1 MEIRVIVD
9 GVERSVSGI
18 TDTTTCAQIIYALAN
33 ATRQKGR
40 FVLIENFRNT
50 EKSLAPL
57 DRPLEMLRKWGIH
70 SNHVTFLLKHLD
82 EGPSSV
88 TSETFVDT
96 SNQLEYSHPEE
107 PPFSSIDIPVQ
118 QSTLACGSDSEENR
132 GTALSTAVLPSVPGK
147 LKIYCFWLAKI
158 CLTIVESLQQ
168 FCRPIFQ
175 KFSSQ
180 TGTNERIRSRP
191 PPPAY
196 HEVIGQRFTSLS
208 RQNIPSSSLT
218 SLHSVDTSI
227 DDQCRL
233 TNYVTSQPAS
243 LNNNDALT
251 RKLSANALEGLVQ
264 NQKQVIEQQKAYL
277 AKLDL
282 AIDNDQQREVIQLRR
297 QQENLRTVLSPL
309 RECDWP
315 NRLQREHIELQK
327 ITASISEF
335 KQKLDA
341 ITNEIRLRIDEKHN
355 LKCNILM
362 MEEELK
368 QLEDDV
374 DIAKLSENNH

>member
-18 TDTTTCAQIIYALAN
+18 TDSTTCAQIIYALAH
-33 ATRQKGR
+33 ATGQKGR
-40 FVLIENFRNT
+40 FVLIEKFRDT
-50 EKSLAPL
+50 ERSLAPL

-70 SNHVTFLLKHLD
+70 SRYVRFLLKHLD

-88 TSETFVDT
+88 VSETYLVDT
-96 SNQLEYSHPEE
+96 DDRLEYSHLEE
-107 PPFSSIDIPVQ
+107 SPFTSMDTPASH
-118 QSTLACGSDSEENR
+118 STHTCGIDSEENR
-132 GTALSTAVLPSVPGK
+132 GVL
-147 LKIYCFWLAKI
+147 LWIAEQL
-158 CLTIVESLQQ
+158 
-168 FCRPIFQ
+168 CRPVLQ
-175 KFSSQ
+175 KGSSSQ
-180 TGTNERIRSRP
+180 IFTNERIRNRP

-196 HEVIGQRFTSLS
+196 HEVIEQRFTSLS
-208 RQNIPSSSLT
+208 RQNTLFSSLIPLQ
-218 SLHSVDTSI
+218 SADTSI
-227 DDQCRL
+227 DDQWRL
-233 TNYVTSQPAS
+233 TDCVTSQPINLDS
-243 LNNNDALT
+243 SDALT
-251 RKLSANALEGLVQ
+251 RKLSANALEGIIQ

-277 AKLDL
+277 ARLDL

-297 QQENLRTVLSPL
+297 QQENLRAVLNPL

-315 NRLQREHIELQK
+315 NRLQHEHNELQK

-341 ITNEIRLRIDEKHN
+341 ITNEVKLRTDEEHK
-355 LKCNILM
+355 LKCSILA

-374 DIAKLSENNH
+374 DIAILSENNY